1 MISDGSDDVA
11 FKVNDGQMFWKIIQ
25 TSSLINPEVD
35 KNRAGSM
42 AMWVA
47 PIRMY
52 DHLSREIPFVL
63 KSIDA
68 VPYRETV
75 ADPNRW

>member
-1 MISDGSDDVA
+1 MA
-11 FKVNDGQMFWKIIQ
+11 FKVMEVGSVKRYVM
-25 TSSLINPEVD
+25 TSSLINQERTKIGQAAWLSRSLRSRV
-35 KNRAGSM
+35 
-42 AMWVA
+42 
-47 PIRMY
+47 Y

>member
-1 MISDGSDDVA
+1 MIS
-11 FKVNDGQMFWKIIQ
+11 NR
-25 TSSLINPEVD
+25 SLTPQQPGND

-47 PIRMY
+47 PIRVY
-52 DHLSREIPFVL
+52 YHLSREIHLIPY
-63 KSIDA
+63 SIRFC
-68 VPYRETV
+68 PIRETV